1 MSLKGLSETDI
12 CTKYITPAIQKAGW
26 KLFRQ
31 EKYFTDGRV
40 IIKGDT
46 SERGEAK
53 KADYILYYRGN
64 IPLAIIEA
72 KKNIFPIG
80 AGLQQAIEYG
90 EILDIPFVYSSNGDG
105 FIEHDRTGKSKK
117 VEKELSLNQF
127 PSPNELWNRYKE
139 WKGIEKKHEDIITEE
154 YYTGL
159 KKPRYYQEIAINRT
173 VEAIAKGQNRILLVM
188 ATGTGKTYV
197 ASQII
202 HKLLK
207 SKTKKRVLFLTDRDV
222 LLTQPS
228 NNDFKIFKKFMTR
241 ITNRK
246 VDTSYEVYL
255 ALYQAVTG
263 NEDWKNIYKQFSREF
278 FDLII
283 VDECHR
289 GSASANSAW
298 REVLEYFPKATQIG
312 LTATP
317 KEDKDVSNMH
327 YFGKPIYVYSL
338 KQGIQDGFLAPYKI
352 VRISIDKDVEGY
364 RPERGKIDKYG
375 NEIPDRI
382 YNGRDF
388 DRSIVID
395 PRTELVAKKVT
406 EYLKKTNR
414 FDKTII
420 FCVDIEHAE
429 RMRQAISNQNKDRVT
444 KNAKYVVRIT
454 GDDPYGKRELDN
466 FIDPS
471 SKYPVIATTSKLLNT
486 GVDTQTCKLIVLE
499 SNIQSMTEFK
509 QIIGRGT
516 RIRKDFNKYYFTIID
531 FRQVTNLFA
540 DPDFDGEPVQ
550 CEEFDANEEIII
562 PEPAPIDR
570 VYDSVQEQVYL
581 LRESPD
587 QPRKYYVKDV
597 EVRVLNERV
606 QIFDKDGKLVTE
618 SLKDYTKKNVGNEF
632 SSLDNFL
639 QKWKKSKQKSVLI
652 KEMVEHGILLH
663 ELKEE
668 VGKDFDEFDLVC
680 HVAFDKK
687 PLTRKERANNVKKRN
702 YFTKYGEKAREVISA
717 LLDKYSDEGIEN
729 IESMKILKVNPFR
742 KFGTPIEI
750 VGFFGGKEKYLEAL
764 DELEDQIYGGFNHGY
779 FDNNKVHPGYNA
791 PGRWS

>member
-1 MSLKGLSETDI
+1 MDKRSLSETDI
-12 CTKYITPAIQKAGW
+12 CTKLITPAIQKAGW

-40 IIKGDT
+40 IVKGNK

-53 KADYILYYRGN
+53 KADYILYYKGN

-72 KKNIFPIG
+72 KKNTLPIS
-80 AGLQQAIEYG
+80 AGIQQALDYG

-105 FIEHDRTGKSKK
+105 FIEHDRTGKSKQ
-117 VEKELSLNQF
+117 VEREFALNQF
-127 PSPNELWNRYKE
+127 PSPNELWSRYKK
-139 WKGIEKKHEDIITEE
+139 WKGITEKQEMPMIEE
-154 YYTGL
+154 YYAGKT
-159 KKPRYYQEIAINRT
+159 PRYYQEIAINRA
-173 VEAIAKGQNRILLVM
+173 VEAVSKGQDRILLVM

-207 SKTKKRVLFLTDRDV
+207 SKTRKRVLFLTDRDV

-263 NEDWKNIYKQFSREF
+263 DEDWRNIYKQFSKEF

-289 GSASANSAW
+289 GSAAANSAW
-298 REVLEYFPKATQIG
+298 RAVLEYFPKATQIG

-327 YFGKPIYVYSL
+327 YFGKPVYVYSL
-338 KQGIQDGFLAPYKI
+338 KQGIQDGFLAPYKVI
-352 VRISIDKDVEGY
+352 RISIDKDVEGY
-364 RPERGKIDKYG
+364 RPEKGKLDKYG

-382 YNGRDF
+382 YNSKDF
-388 DRSIVID
+388 DRDLVID
-395 PRTELVAKKVT
+395 PRTNLVAKKIS

-414 FDKTII
+414 FDKTIV
-420 FCVDIEHAE
+420 FCIDIEHAL
-429 RMRQAISNQNKDRVT
+429 RMRKALCNQNKDLVT
-444 KNAKYVVRIT
+444 KNSKYVVKIT
-454 GDDPYGKRELDN
+454 GEDPLGRRELDN

-471 SKYPVIATTSKLLNT
+471 SKYPVIATTSKMLTT
-486 GVDTQTCKLIVLE
+486 GVDAQTCKLIVLE
-499 SNIQSMTEFK
+499 SNINSMTEFK

-516 RIRKDFNKYYFTIID
+516 RIRKDYDKTFFTIMD
-531 FRQVTNLFA
+531 FRQVTKLFA

-550 CEEFDANEEIII
+550 CEEFNADEQIII
-562 PEPAPIDR
+562 SEPSQVDK

-597 EVRVLNERV
+597 EVRVLNEQV
-606 QIFDKDGKLVTE
+606 QIFDSKGKLITE
-618 SLKDYTKKNVGNEF
+618 SLKDYTRKNVDKEF

-639 QKWKKSKQKSVLI
+639 HKWKKSKRKSVLI

-663 ELKEE
+663 ELKED
-668 VGKDFDEFDLVC
+668 VGKDLDEFDLIC
-680 HVAFDKK
+680 HVAFDQK
-687 PLTRKERANNVKKRN
+687 PLTRKERANNVRKKD
-702 YFTKYGEKAREVISA
+702 YFNKYGEKAREVISA
-717 LLDKYSDEGIEN
+717 LLDKYADEGIEN

-750 VGFFGGKEKYLEAL
+750 VSFFGGKNKYLEAL

-779 FDNNKVHPGYNA
+779 FDNNQIHPGYNA